1 MTAPATL
8 SPLAPDDAY
17 NRALI
22 SHVHPPDWQN
32 PQPAPRYNLVV
43 IGGGTAGL
51 VAAMGAAGLGAK
63 VALVE
68 RHLLGGDCLNFGCVP
83 SKALLAAAH
92 MAHAVRVR
100 APELSVT
107 ATDVSVDA
115 GKVLERLRRL
125 RAEIAPHDSADRLRE
140 AGVDVFLGEGRFIS
154 PDSISVSDATLRFAR
169 AVIATGGRPV
179 LPPVPGL
186 ADVGARTSDTI
197 WELTGAPKRLIV
209 MGGGP
214 IGCELAQAFQRLGS
228 AVTLI
233 EREERI
239 LGKDHPD
246 AAALVADRLRADGM
260 RVLVGHDAVSA
271 SRDGAEITVRV
282 RDKAGAEFDVVG
294 EELLVAAGRR
304 VSLDALN
311 LEAAGIDFT
320 KRGLVVDSHLRTT
333 NKRVFVAGDAA
344 GSFQFT
350 HAADAHSRMVLRNAF
365 FFGRGSVH
373 DLVVP
378 WVTYTEPEVAHVG
391 AGLDTAERD
400 GLTSFRVDF
409 DHVDRALLE
418 GDSEGFAEIYVD
430 AKGIVRGATVVH
442 PRAGDLIGEITL
454 AVTAKMNAGQLS
466 STIHPYP
473 TLTEVWRKLGD
484 AQQRTR
490 VSAWVSRAFA
500 RWFRFLR

>member
-1 MTAPATL
+1 MSAAAP
-8 SPLAPDDAY
+8 SPLLPDDVH
-17 NRALI
+17 NRALVA
-22 SHVHPPDWQN
+22 HVHPPDWQN

-51 VAAMGAAGLGAK
+51 VAAAGAAGLGAK
-63 VALVE
+63 VALIE
-68 RHLLGGDCLNFGCVP
+68 RHFLGGDCLNFGCVP

-92 MAHAVRVR
+92 MAHAVRTQ
-100 APELSVT
+100 APELGVHPEG
-107 ATDVSVDA
+107 VSVDVA
-115 GKVLERLRRL
+115 AVFERLRRL
-125 RAEIAPHDSADRLRE
+125 RADIAPHDSAARFRDL
-140 AGVDVFLGEGRFIS
+140 GVDVFLGEGRFES
-154 PDSISVSDATLRFAR
+154 PSTISVGGATLNFAR

-233 EREERI
+233 EREPRI

-246 AAALVADRLRADGM
+246 AAAIVAKRLVADGM
-260 RVLVGHDAVSA
+260 ELLVGHDAIAA
-271 SRDGAEITVRV
+271 SRSGAEVTVRV
-282 RDKAGAEFDVVG
+282 RDSAGAERDVVG
-294 EELLVAAGRR
+294 DELLVAAGRR
-304 VSLDALN
+304 VSLEALN
-311 LEAAGIDFT
+311 LQAAGIESG
-320 KRGLVVDSHLRTT
+320 KRGLTVDSHLRTT
-333 NKRVFVAGDAA
+333 NPRVFVAGDAA
-344 GSFQFT
+344 GGFQFT
-350 HAADAHSRMVLRNAF
+350 HAADAHSRMVIRNAF
-365 FFGRGSVH
+365 FFGRGKVD

-378 WVTYTEPEVAHVG
+378 WATYTEPEVAHVG
-391 AGLDTAERD
+391 AGHDSAARE

-418 GDSEGFAEIYVD
+418 GDTEGFAEIYVD
-430 AKGIVRGATVVH
+430 AKGVVRGGTVVH

-454 AVTAKMNAGQLS
+454 AVTGKMTGGQLS
-466 STIHPYP
+466 STIHAYP
-473 TLTEVWRKLGD
+473 TLSEVWRKLGD

-490 VSAWVSRAFA
+490 LRPWVAALIA

>member
-1 MTAPATL
+1 MSAPAAP
-8 SPLAPDDAY
+8 SPLLPDDAH
-17 NRALI
+17 NRALV

-51 VAAMGAAGLGAK
+51 VAAMGAAGLGAR

-92 MAHAVRVR
+92 MAHAVRTRAPALSVR
-100 APELSVT
+100 AEG
-107 ATDVSVDA
+107 VSVDA
-115 GKVLERLRRL
+115 AGVLERLRRL
-125 RAEIAPHDSADRLRE
+125 RAEIASHDSAARLRD
-140 AGVDVFLGEGRFIS
+140 AGVDVFLGEGRFVS
-154 PDSISVSDATLRFAR
+154 PDAISVGDATLRFAR

-197 WELTGAPKRLIV
+197 WELTSAPERLIV

-233 EREERI
+233 EREARI

-246 AAALVADRLRADGM
+246 AAALVAQRLRADGM

-271 SRDGAEITVRV
+271 SRVGAELTVRV
-282 RDKAGAEFDVVG
+282 RDTAGAEQDVVG
-294 EELLVAAGRR
+294 DELLVAAGRR
-304 VSLDALN
+304 VSLEALN
-311 LEAAGIDFT
+311 LGAAGIEST

-333 NKRVFVAGDAA
+333 NQRVFVAGDAA

-365 FFGRGSVH
+365 FFGRGKVE
-373 DLVVP
+373 DLVIP
-378 WVTYTEPEVAHVG
+378 WATYTEPEVAHVG
-391 AGLDTAERD
+391 AGFDTAERD
-400 GLTSFRVDF
+400 GLERFRVDF

-430 AKGIVRGATVVH
+430 AKGIVRGGTVVH

-454 AVTAKMNAGQLS
+454 AVTAKMKAGQLS
-466 STIHPYP
+466 STVHPYP

-490 VSAWVSRAFA
+490 VSPTVSRAFA
-500 RWFRFLR
+500 RWFQFLR

>member
-1 MTAPATL
+1 MTAA
-8 SPLAPDDAY
+8 PLLPDDAH
-17 NRALI
+17 NRALV
-22 SHVHPPDWQN
+22 SHVHPAGWQD

-92 MAHAVRVR
+92 AAHAARHH
-100 APELSVT
+100 APALGVSTGEVT
-107 ATDVSVDA
+107 VDSA
-115 GKVLERLRRL
+115 QVLERLRRL
-125 RAEIAPHDSADRLRE
+125 RAEIAPHDSAARLRD

-154 PDSISVSDATLRFAR
+154 PDAISVNGATLRFAR

-186 ADVGARTSDTI
+186 ADAGARTSDTI
-197 WELTGAPKRLIV
+197 WELTTAPERLTV

-228 AVTLI
+228 RVTLI
-233 EREERI
+233 EREPRL
-239 LGKDHPD
+239 LGRDHPD
-246 AAALVADRLRADGM
+246 AGALVARRLEADGM

-271 SRDGAEITVRV
+271 SRAGDEVTVRV
-282 RDKAGAEFDVVG
+282 RAADGAEHDVVG
-294 EELLVAAGRR
+294 DELLVAAGRR
-304 VSLDALN
+304 VSLDALD
-311 LEAAGIDFT
+311 LDAAGIART
-320 KRGLVVDSHLRTT
+320 KHGLSVDQHLRTT
-333 NKRVFVAGDAA
+333 NRRVFVAGDAA

-350 HAADAHSRMVLRNAF
+350 HAADAHARMVLRNAF
-365 FFGRGSVH
+365 FFGRGRVG
-373 DLVVP
+373 DLVIP
-378 WVTYTEPEVAHVG
+378 WATYTEPEVAHVG
-391 AGLDTAERD
+391 VDHATAERE
-400 GLTSFRVDF
+400 GLARFRVDF

-418 GDSEGFAEIYVD
+418 GDAEGFAELVVD
-430 AKGIVRGATVVH
+430 AKGRVVGATVVH
-442 PRAGDLIGEITL
+442 PKAGELIGEITL
-454 AVTAKMNAGQLS
+454 AVSAKLTAGQLS
-466 STIHPYP
+466 ATVHPYP

-490 VSAWVSRAFA
+490 VKPWVARLFE
-500 RWFRFLR
+500 RWFGLLR